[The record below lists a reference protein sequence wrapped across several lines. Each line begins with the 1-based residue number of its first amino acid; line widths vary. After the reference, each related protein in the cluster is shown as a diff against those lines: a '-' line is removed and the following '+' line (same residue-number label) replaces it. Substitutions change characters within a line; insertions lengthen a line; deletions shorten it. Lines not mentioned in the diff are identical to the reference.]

1 MTKTKK
7 PLEDLFRAMY
17 HGKYDYR
24 DFIGEALSSRYK
36 TFDIG
41 GARASKERRVYAPDK
56 TMKVYHSFLNLFL
69 FEHLDVNE
77 QVVFSYRK
85 GVNVASA
92 VRKHAHNK
100 HFFQADIQNFFPNI
114 DSTMV
119 RAVLENTA
127 ARVPISDLFDHIDRI
142 IELVTIDGALP
153 IGFPASPVISNAVLR
168 SFDDRF
174 ESYCSERG
182 MVYTRYSDDIIVS
195 SQNRDELDNLATVID
210 EILQSVELRQLKLN
224 PEKTKITSV
233 GRKIKLL
240 GLVILPN
247 GVVSVDIKLKHQIE
261 TMLHFYITDNA
272 KLRDFL
278 ETDIAKATEQISGY
292 VNYVNTVDPAY
303 LDKLRKKYGVTVIDT
318 LMHQGSK

>member
-1 MTKTKK
+1 MTKK
-7 PLEDLFRAMY
+7 PLAELFRAMY

-36 TFDIG
+36 PLNVG
-41 GARASKERRVYAPDK
+41 GAQVSKERLVYAPDK
-56 TMKVYHSFLNLFL
+56 TLKIYHSFLNLFL
-69 FEHLDVNE
+69 FEYLDVNE
-77 QVVFSYRK
+77 EVVFSYRK
-85 GVNVASA
+85 GVNVVGA

-100 HFFQADIQNFFPNI
+100 HFFQADLQDFFLNI
-114 DSTMV
+114 NSTMV
-119 RAVLENTA
+119 RAVIENVA
-127 ARVPISDLFDHIDRI
+127 ARTPISDVLDHVDRI
-142 IELVTIDGALP
+142 IELVTIDGTLP
-153 IGFPASPVISNAVLR
+153 IGFPASPLISNAVLR

-174 ESYCSERG
+174 EDYCALRG
-182 MVYTRYSDDIIVS
+182 MVYTRYSDDLIVS
-195 SQNRDELDNLATVID
+195 SQNRDELTNLAAVI
-210 EILQSVELRQLKLN
+210 EEMLQSVGLAQFKLN

-247 GVVSVDIKLKHQIE
+247 GVVSVDIKLKQQIE

-272 KLRDFL
+272 KFRDFSEKDL
-278 ETDIAKATEQISGY
+278 TKATEQLSGY